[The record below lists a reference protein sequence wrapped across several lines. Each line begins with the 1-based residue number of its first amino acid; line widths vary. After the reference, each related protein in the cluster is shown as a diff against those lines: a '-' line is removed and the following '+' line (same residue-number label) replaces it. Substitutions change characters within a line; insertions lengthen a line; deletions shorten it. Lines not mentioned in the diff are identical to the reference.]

1 MVINVINW
9 DKLIYIIYHF
19 WKVLS
24 KIYNLKHLVNYVI
37 LGQCQLV
44 LYIVLHDLDL
54 LLYQLICFNISKAQW
69 LRYSTCVLQ
78 TTSLILHRAFVHIH
92 LIRFCKIIIYLFFGR
107 KLHMFGL
114 FNLYTSL
121 ALNWQH
127 YGYSYQIYISVI

>member
-1 MVINVINW
+1 MITVINVINL

-19 WKVLS
+19 RKVLS

-44 LYIVLHDLDL
+44 LYMVLHDGDLDL
-54 LLYQLICFNISKAQW
+54 ILYQLIYFNISKAQW

-92 LIRFCKIIIYLFFGR
+92 LIRFLKSLFIYFLVKSCIFLAY
-107 KLHMFGL
+107 LH
-114 FNLYTSL
+114 LYTSY
-121 ALNWQH
+121 ALN
-127 YGYSYQIYISVI
+127 